1 MKIINKYS
9 LQLFIS
15 LVMISMFSCKRNDGF
30 SNTPVSTDKTKPG
43 IITNVKVENFNGGA
57 NITYDLPNSDNILYV
72 LAKYTIRDKVSR
84 ETKSSYYKDTVV
96 VNGFAKSQDYQ
107 VTLYVVTRAEIM
119 SDPVTVTVHP
129 DIPVYELVRP
139 TAVIAADFGGV
150 NVKAFNPL
158 KKDIGIILTAYD
170 DVTRT
175 MEVQEQHFSK
185 ADTIDFS
192 IRGFSTDARDFGV
205 YVTDQWG
212 NISDTLKANLKPLP
226 EVLLDKSKF
235 FNDALPSDD
244 ALYEGGG
251 WTVDK
256 LWDGL
261 LSDPGWH
268 TNSNSTPPFTCT
280 FGVGKTYKFS
290 RFHIWG
296 RQGYEYGHGN
306 PKDFSFWGSNKDQPA
321 DAVLPVSAPVG
332 TVIGDWTNMGNFSWP
347 PPPSGLPAI
356 SPNQSDKDFFNLGA
370 GFNFPFDAPSVKYVR
385 LSVARTWEGG
395 TLCHVIEI
403 SFYGNPQ

>member
-1 MKIINKYS
+1 MKIIKKYS
-9 LQLFIS
+9 LLLFTG

-30 SNTPVSTDKTKPG
+30 SNTPTSTDKTKPG
-43 IITNVKVENFNGGA
+43 IITNVKIDNFNGGA

-84 ETKSSYYKDTVV
+84 ETKASYYKDTVV

-107 VTLYVVTRAEIM
+107 VTLYVVTRAEVM

-129 DIPVYELVRP
+129 DIPVYELVKP
-139 TAVIAADFGGV
+139 SASISPDFGGV
-150 NVKAFNPL
+150 NVKALNPL
-158 KKDIGIILTAYD
+158 KKSIGIIVTAFS
-170 DVTRT
+170 DVTKT
-175 MEVQEQHFSK
+175 MEVEEQHYTK
-185 ADTIDFS
+185 ADTINFS
-192 IRGFSTDARDFGV
+192 VRGFSTAARDFGV
-205 YVTDQWG
+205 YVTDEWG
-212 NISDTLKANLKPLP
+212 NISDTLKVNLNPLP

-235 FNDALPSDD
+235 FVNTIPSDD

-261 LSDPGWH
+261 LTDPGWH

-290 RFHIWG
+290 RFNMWG
-296 RQGYEYGHGN
+296 RKGYEYGHGN

-356 SPNQSDKDFFNLGA
+356 SPNQSDKDFFNQGV
-370 GFNFPFDAPSVKYVR
+370 GFNFPFDAPSVKFIR

-395 TLCHVIEI
+395 TLCHVLEI

>member
-9 LQLFIS
+9 LLLFMS

-57 NITYDLPNSDNILYV
+57 NIIYDLPNSDNILYV
-72 LAKYTIRDKVSR
+72 LAKYSIRDKVSR

-96 VNGFAKSQDYQ
+96 VNGFAQSQDYQ
-107 VTLYVVTRAEIM
+107 VTLYVVSRAEVM

-129 DIPVYELVRP
+129 GTPVYELVRP
-139 TAVIAADFGGV
+139 TATIAPDFGGV
-150 NVKAFNPL
+150 NVKALNPL
-158 KKDIGIILTAYD
+158 KKNVGIIVTAFS
-170 DVTRT
+170 DVTKA
-175 MEVQEQHFSK
+175 MEVEEQHFTN

-205 YVTDQWG
+205 YVTDEWG
-212 NISDTLKANLKPLP
+212 NISDTLKANLNPLY
-226 EVLLDKSKF
+226 EELLDKSKF
-235 FNDALPSDD
+235 FTYTLASDD

-261 LSDPGWH
+261 LTDPGWH

-280 FGVGKTYKFS
+280 FGVGKTYKLS
-290 RFHIWG
+290 RFNIWG
-296 RQGYEYGHGN
+296 RKGYEYGHGN
-306 PKDFSFWGSNKDQPA
+306 PRDFSFWGSNKDQPA
-321 DAVLPVSAPVG
+321 DAVLPVTAAVG

-347 PPPSGLPAI
+347 PPPSGLPPT
-356 SPNQSDKDFFNLGA
+356 SPNQSDKDFFNLGV
-370 GFNFPFDAPSVKYVR
+370 GFNIPFNAPSVKYIR

-395 TLCHVIEI
+395 TLCHVLEL
-403 SFYGNPQ
+403 SFYGKPE